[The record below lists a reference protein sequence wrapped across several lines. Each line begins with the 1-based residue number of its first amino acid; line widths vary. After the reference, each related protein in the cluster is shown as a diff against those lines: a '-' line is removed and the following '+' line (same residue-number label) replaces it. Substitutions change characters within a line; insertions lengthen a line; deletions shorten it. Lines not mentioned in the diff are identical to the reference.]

1 MKYLARVNGKA
12 YEVDVER
19 APSAYKPIPRGIYT
33 GELQAAPAPVAAPV
47 AAPAPVAAAPAP
59 APAAVPAPAA
69 APAPKKAPAAAA
81 AGDTSVNCPMPG
93 TILQVKV
100 SEGQAVKAGDT
111 LFVLEAMKM
120 ENEIVAPCDGTVKS
134 ISVNKGDA
142 VQSNDQLAIVG

>member
-33 GELQAAPAPVAAPV
+33 GELQAAPAPVAA
-47 AAPAPVAAAPAP
+47 
-59 APAAVPAPAA
+59 
-69 APAPKKAPAAAA
+69 
-81 AGDTSVNCPMPG
+81 AGDTTVNCPMPG

-111 LFVLEAMKM
+111 LFILEAMKM

-134 ISVNKGDA
+134 VSVNKGDA
-142 VQSNDQLAIVG
+142 VQSNDQLAVIG

>member
-1 MKYLARVNGKA
+1 
-12 YEVDVER
+12 
-19 APSAYKPIPRGIYT
+19 
-33 GELQAAPAPVAAPV
+33 
-47 AAPAPVAAAPAP
+47 
-59 APAAVPAPAA
+59 
-69 APAPKKAPAAAA
+69 
-81 AGDTSVNCPMPG
+81 MPG

-142 VQSNDQLAIVG
+142 VQSNDQLVIVG